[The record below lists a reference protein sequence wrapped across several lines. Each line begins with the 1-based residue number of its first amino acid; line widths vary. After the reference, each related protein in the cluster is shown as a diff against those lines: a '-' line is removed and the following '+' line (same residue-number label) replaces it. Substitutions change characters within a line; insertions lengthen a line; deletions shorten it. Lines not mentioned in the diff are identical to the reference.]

1 MAAHSRARLS
11 STAAAQKMELPLFFL
26 PNMMSLASL
35 TLAARNP
42 EPPESGWLAIMMRR
56 CASLTFSS
64 GADSRRPAG
73 GGKAGQRESEWDKAR
88 PFKEWT

>member
-1 MAAHSRARLS
+1 
-11 STAAAQKMELPLFFL
+11 
-26 PNMMSLASL
+26 
-35 TLAARNP
+35 
-42 EPPESGWLAIMMRR
+42 LAIMMRR

>member
-1 MAAHSRARLS
+1 
-11 STAAAQKMELPLFFL
+11 MELPLFFL
-26 PNMMSLASL
+26 PSMMSLASL

-73 GGKAGQRESEWDKAR
+73 GGGGEAGQRESGWAR